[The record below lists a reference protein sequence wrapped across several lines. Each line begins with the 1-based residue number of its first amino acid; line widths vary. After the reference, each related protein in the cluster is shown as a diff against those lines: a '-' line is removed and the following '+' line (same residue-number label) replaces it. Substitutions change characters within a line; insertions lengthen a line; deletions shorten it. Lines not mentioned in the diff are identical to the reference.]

1 MFAHDKIRDVVYAE
15 AGSTRRRLFHHRA
28 FDSLQASSASP
39 AELAHHAFA
48 AGLPQT
54 AARFSIASRDEAM
67 RLFAVRDAL
76 SHYQQAR
83 RLLRQP
89 DGDGLQ
95 TPHDSHPT
103 SPSAPL

>member
-48 AGLPQT
+48 AGPPAG
-54 AARFSIASRDEAM
+54 AARFSMAAGVEAKPP
-67 RLFAVRDAL
+67 FAVRAVTA
-76 SHYQQAR
+76 HYAAARRIVRKPDREGQQAAQGR
-83 RLLRQP
+83 VHL
-89 DGDGLQ
+89 
-95 TPHDSHPT
+95 
-103 SPSAPL
+103 SPSCLS